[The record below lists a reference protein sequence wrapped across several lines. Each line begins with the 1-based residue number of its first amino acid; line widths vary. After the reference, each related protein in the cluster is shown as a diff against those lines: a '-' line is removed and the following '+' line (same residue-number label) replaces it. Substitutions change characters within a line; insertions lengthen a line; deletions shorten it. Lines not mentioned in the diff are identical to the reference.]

1 MAQHF
6 QHPQRSPYG
15 KALQS
20 KALQS
25 KTLQSGALPGKVLV
39 FGSTVV
45 DVVVKVPSLPST
57 AQDVNI
63 ISQHHQLG
71 GCAYNVAHILQL
83 AHLPH
88 QLCSPVGC
96 GVYGEFVAR
105 SLQEK
110 NIPIF
115 AQLPSI
121 ANGCCYCLVEPGG
134 ERTFL
139 SHHGAEYLFQREW
152 FTQQVLEG
160 ADSIYICGLE
170 LEEET
175 SADLVAFLEEQ
186 SQLQI
191 FFAPGP
197 RITSIS
203 RDFLHR
209 IFALSPILHLN
220 EEEACGF
227 TGTVT
232 LQEALF
238 QLHEKTG
245 NDVIVTQG
253 AEGSSCIHQGK
264 IHFVPG
270 KTATVVDTIG
280 AGDAHIGTIIAALH
294 LGMELPQALEVA
306 NAVSAA
312 VVSVAGASL
321 SKEAFQQATS
331 SFFTAG
337 NL

>member
-1 MAQHF
+1 MVTSF
-6 QHPQRSPYG
+6 QHTKLSPKG
-15 KALQS
+15 K
-20 KALQS
+20 
-25 KTLQSGALPGKVLV
+25 TLV

-45 DVVVKVPSLPST
+45 DVVIKVPSLPTT

-83 AHLPH
+83 AHVPH

-96 GVYGEFVAR
+96 GVYGEFVAHA
-105 SLQEK
+105 LQEK

-115 AQLPSI
+115 ARLPDTD
-121 ANGCCYCLVEPGG
+121 NGCCYCLVEPNG

-139 SHHGAEYLFQREW
+139 SHHGAEYLFRREW
-152 FTQQVLEG
+152 FTQQVLSE
-160 ADSIYICGLE
+160 ADSIYVCGLE

-175 SADLVAFLEEQ
+175 SGELVSFLEEQ
-186 SQLQI
+186 NQLQI

-197 RITSIS
+197 RINTIN
-203 RDFLHR
+203 RDFIHR

-220 EEEACGF
+220 EAESCSF
-227 TGTVT
+227 TGSHN
-232 LQEALF
+232 LREALF

-253 AEGSSCIHQGK
+253 AEGSSCFHQGQL
-264 IHFVPG
+264 HFVPSK
-270 KTATVVDTIG
+270 KTVVVDTIG
-280 AGDAHIGTIIAALH
+280 AGDSHIGTIIAALH
-294 LGMELPQALEVA
+294 QGLKLPQALEIA
-306 NAVSAA
+306 NSVSAA

-321 SKEAFQQATS
+321 CKKEFHQATKNY
-331 SFFTAG
+331 FTS
-337 NL
+337 NECHP

>member
-1 MAQHF
+1 MVTSF
-6 QHPQRSPYG
+6 QHTKLSPKG
-15 KALQS
+15 K
-20 KALQS
+20 
-25 KTLQSGALPGKVLV
+25 TLV

-45 DVVVKVPSLPST
+45 DVVIKVPSLPTT

-83 AHLPH
+83 AQVPH

-96 GVYGEFVAR
+96 GVYGEFVAHA
-105 SLQEK
+105 LQEK

-115 AQLPSI
+115 ARLQDT
-121 ANGCCYCLVEPGG
+121 ANGCCYCLVEPSG

-139 SHHGAEYLFQREW
+139 SHHGAEYLFRREW
-152 FTQQVLEG
+152 FTQQVMEG
-160 ADSIYICGLE
+160 SDSIYICGLE

-175 SADLVAFLEEQ
+175 SPDLVTFLEEQ
-186 SQLQI
+186 RQLQI

-197 RITSIS
+197 RITTI
-203 RDFLHR
+203 RKDFLNR

-220 EEEACGF
+220 EQEACSF
-227 TGTVT
+227 TGAES
-232 LQEALF
+232 LQKALF

-253 AEGSSCIHQGK
+253 AEGVSFIHQGK
-264 IHFVPG
+264 IHFVPSN
-270 KTATVVDTIG
+270 KTRVIDTIG
-280 AGDAHIGTIIAALH
+280 AGDAHIGTIIAGLH
-294 LGMELPQALEVA
+294 LGMELSQALEIA

-321 SKEAFQQATS
+321 SKEAFHQATKNYFHS
-331 SFFTAG
+331 NEFHP
-337 NL
+337 

>member
-6 QHPQRSPYG
+6 QHPQRSPHG
-15 KALQS
+15 FTLQS
-20 KALQS
+20 KVLQS
-25 KTLQSGALPGKVLV
+25 KTLQSEALPGKVLV

-45 DVVVKVPSLPST
+45 DVVVKVPRLPST

-83 AHLPH
+83 SHLPH

-96 GVYGEFVAR
+96 GVYGDFVAR
-105 SLQEK
+105 NLQEK

-115 AQLPSI
+115 AQLHSI
-121 ANGCCYCLVEPGG
+121 ANGCCYCLVEPSG

-264 IHFVPG
+264 IYFVPG
-270 KTATVVDTIG
+270 KTTTVVDTIG

-321 SKEAFQQATS
+321 SKEAFQQATN

>member
-1 MAQHF
+1 MVTSF
-6 QHPQRSPYG
+6 QHTKLSPKG
-15 KALQS
+15 K
-20 KALQS
+20 
-25 KTLQSGALPGKVLV
+25 TLV

-45 DVVVKVPSLPST
+45 DVVIKIPSLPTT

-83 AHLPH
+83 AHVPH

-96 GVYGEFVAR
+96 GVYGDFVAR
-105 SLQEK
+105 SLEER

-115 AQLPSI
+115 ARLQDT
-121 ANGCCYCLVEPGG
+121 ANGCCYCLVEPSG

-139 SHHGAEYLFQREW
+139 SHHGAEYLFRREW
-152 FTQQVLEG
+152 FTQQVLEE

-175 SADLVAFLEEQ
+175 SPDLVAFLEEQ
-186 SQLQI
+186 GQLQI

-197 RITSIS
+197 RITTI
-203 RDFLHR
+203 RKDFLDR
-209 IFALSPILHLN
+209 IFSLSPILHLN
-220 EEEACGF
+220 EQEACSF
-227 TGTVT
+227 TGAKS
-232 LQEALF
+232 LQDALF

-253 AEGSSCIHQGK
+253 AEGASFIHQEK
-264 IHFVPG
+264 IHFVPSN
-270 KTATVVDTIG
+270 KTRVVDTIG
-280 AGDAHIGTIIAALH
+280 AGDAHIGTIIAGLH
-294 LGMELPQALEVA
+294 LGMELSQALEIA
-306 NAVSAA
+306 NSVSAA

-321 SKEAFQQATS
+321 SKEAFHQATNNYFHS
-331 SFFTAG
+331 NEFHP
-337 NL
+337 

>member
-1 MAQHF
+1 MVTSF
-6 QHPQRSPYG
+6 QHTKLSPKG
-15 KALQS
+15 K
-20 KALQS
+20 
-25 KTLQSGALPGKVLV
+25 TLV

-45 DVVVKVPSLPST
+45 DVVIKVPSLPTT

-83 AHLPH
+83 AQVPH

-96 GVYGEFVAR
+96 GVYGDFVAR
-105 SLQEK
+105 SLEER

-115 AQLPSI
+115 ARLQDT
-121 ANGCCYCLVEPGG
+121 ANGCCYCLVEPSG

-139 SHHGAEYLFQREW
+139 SHHGAEYLFRREW
-152 FTQQVLEG
+152 FTQQVLEE

-175 SADLVAFLEEQ
+175 SPDLVAFLEEQ
-186 SQLQI
+186 GQFQI

-197 RITSIS
+197 RITTI
-203 RDFLHR
+203 RKDFLNR

-220 EEEACGF
+220 EQEACSF
-227 TGTVT
+227 TGTES
-232 LQEALF
+232 LQDALF
-238 QLHEKTG
+238 QLHERTG

-253 AEGSSCIHQGK
+253 AEGSSCFHHGK
-264 IHFVPG
+264 IHFVPSN
-270 KTATVVDTIG
+270 KTRVVDTIG
-280 AGDAHIGTIIAALH
+280 AGDAHIGTIIAGLH
-294 LGMELPQALEVA
+294 LGMELSQAIEIA

-321 SKEAFQQATS
+321 SKEAFHQATKNYFHS
-331 SFFTAG
+331 NEFHP
-337 NL
+337 

>member
-1 MAQHF
+1 MTQHF
-6 QHPQRSPYG
+6 QHPQRTPYG

-25 KTLQSGALPGKVLV
+25 KTLQSEALPGKVLV

-45 DVVVKVPSLPST
+45 DVVVKVPRLPST

-83 AHLPH
+83 SHLPH

-121 ANGCCYCLVEPGG
+121 ANGCCYCLVEPSG

-203 RDFLHR
+203 RDFLYR
-209 IFALSPILHLN
+209 IFSLSPILHLN
-220 EEEACGF
+220 DEEACGF

-264 IHFVPG
+264 IHFFPG
-270 KTATVVDTIG
+270 KKATVVDTIG

>member
-1 MAQHF
+1 MAPSFKHTQHS
-6 QHPQRSPYG
+6 PQG
-15 KALQS
+15 K
-20 KALQS
+20 
-25 KTLQSGALPGKVLV
+25 TLV

-45 DVVVKVPSLPST
+45 DVVIKVPSLPAT

-63 ISQHHQLG
+63 LSQHHQLG

-83 AHLPH
+83 AHVPH
-88 QLCSPVGC
+88 QLCSPVGS
-96 GVYGEFVAR
+96 GVYGEFVAHG
-105 SLQEK
+105 LKEK
-110 NIPIF
+110 NVPIF
-115 AQLPSI
+115 AQLPHS
-121 ANGCCYCLVEPGG
+121 ANGCCYCLVEPSG

-139 SHHGAEYLFQREW
+139 SHHGAEYLFRREW

-175 SADLVAFLEEQ
+175 SPDLVAFLEEQ
-186 SQLQI
+186 RQLRI

-197 RITSIS
+197 RITTIS
-203 RDFLHR
+203 KDFLNR

-220 EEEACGF
+220 EDEACSFSGCEN
-227 TGTVT
+227 
-232 LQEALF
+232 LQNALF
-238 QLHEKTG
+238 LLHEKTG

-253 AEGSSCIHQGK
+253 SRGASCIHQGK

-270 KTATVVDTIG
+270 KKASVVDTIG
-280 AGDAHIGTIIAALH
+280 AGDAHIGTIIAGLH
-294 LGMELPQALEVA
+294 LGMEIPQALEVA

-321 SKEAFQQATS
+321 NKEAFHQATNNYFLS
-331 SFFTAG
+331 NEFHP
-337 NL
+337 